1 MEGGSPDQSF
11 NFRYCK
17 MTSPLYESLARLLTE
32 QRNPSTMDLD
42 MLSVTEVLRR
52 INAEDKLV
60 PLAVEREIPYI
71 ARAVP
76 VIFSACCK

>member
-52 INAEDKLV
+52 ISLCRWRWNARFPISPALWS
-60 PLAVEREIPYI
+60 LSWR
-71 ARAVP
+71 R
-76 VIFSACCK
+76 